1 VKQNFYFVIVLGLLF
16 LVCPAGALADEPQ
29 DEAIDTMEEVV
40 VTGTRTEQKVEKI
53 PAHVTVITVEDIQNS
68 NAQNIPELM
77 RSEAGVNVRNL
88 LGNGKNAQV
97 DLRGFGEAGPYNTL
111 VLVDGRRV
119 NGIDLSGVD
128 WTQIP
133 IDQVERIE
141 IVRGTGSVLYGDNA
155 TGGVVN
161 IITKTPEDALAAS
174 GGVTLGSY
182 DRNRLEASM
191 SGGQKKIAA
200 SLFASRDQTDGY
212 RDNNAYDT
220 QDLGGKLV
228 FNATDSLTLILN
240 GSYHEDEY
248 GLPGPLTYAQ
258 VTEDRESTTN
268 PDDKGESKDAYI
280 SGGFDFAVGQDGGF
294 AADLSYR
301 SRTSDAFFPDP
312 TSPLST
318 ETESSTWGI
327 TPRYVWEGDISKHA
341 NNLIVGIDYY
351 VSAQDTDSFGGFFI
365 PAETKSGE
373 AHIERDSV
381 GFYINDTFSIRKNV
395 ILSLGARHEKVNY
408 ELQQEDLTGF
418 LGPLKDDIEESENAY
433 SAGVTYLY
441 SGKSSV
447 FVRANRSFRFPLT
460 DEIIYQDWSTLTI
473 KANTDL
479 KPQTGQHYETGVTHY
494 FTPGSYVNLTLFLA
508 EIENELFYNPLT
520 FSNENHPETRHQ
532 GIEVGFKAHLS
543 KKMAVF
549 ANYTYEDATFEDDP
563 YKSNTVPAVPTQKG
577 NVGFQLFDLVTTG
590 LNLLASYYYV
600 GSSYAIID
608 QANDFDKLKAYYRID
623 ARLSYQW
630 KMLKAYAGVNNLT
643 DQKYSEYAVMDT
655 FLTQRYF
662 YPAPERNWVA
672 GLQVMF

>member
-1 VKQNFYFVIVLGLLF
+1 MKRYTILMMVMSLVVLLTC
-16 LVCPAGALADEPQ
+16 VSVLANESTS
-29 DEAIDTMEEVV
+29 EVTDTLEEVV
-40 VTGTRTEQKVEKI
+40 VTGTRTAQKVEKI
-53 PAHVTVITVEDIQNS
+53 PAHVTVITAEDIQNS

-133 IDQVERIE
+133 VDQVERIE

-161 IITKTPEDALAAS
+161 IITKTPEDAFAVS
-174 GGVTLGSY
+174 GGVTFGSY
-182 DRNRLEASM
+182 DRNRLEASV

-228 FNATDSLTLILN
+228 FNATDSLTLNID

-248 GLPGPLTYAQ
+248 GLPGPLTFAQ
-258 VTEDRESTTN
+258 LTEDRKSTTN

-280 SGGFDFAVGQDGGF
+280 SGGFDLAVGQNGDF

-301 SRTSDAFFPDP
+301 SRASDAFFPDP
-312 TSPLST
+312 TNPLST
-318 ETESSTWGI
+318 ETDSSTWGI
-327 TPRYVWEGDISKHA
+327 TPRYVWEGDISKHS
-341 NNLIVGIDYY
+341 NSLIVGIDYY
-351 VSAQDTDSFGGFFI
+351 VSEQDTDSFGGFFI
-365 PAETKSGE
+365 PAETKTGVS
-373 AHIERDSV
+373 HIERDSV
-381 GFYINDTFSIRKNV
+381 GLYISDAFSIRKNV
-395 ILSLGARHEKVNY
+395 ILSLGARHEKVSY
-408 ELQQEDLTGF
+408 DLRQEDLTGF
-418 LGPLKDDIEESENAY
+418 LGPLEDDTVESENAY

-460 DEIIYQDWSTLTI
+460 DEIVYIDWGTLTI

-479 KPQTGQHYETGVTHY
+479 KAQTGQHYETGIKHY
-494 FTPGSYVNLTLFLA
+494 ITPNSFVNLTLYSA

-549 ANYTYEDATFEDDP
+549 ANYTYEDASFEDGP
-563 YKSNTVPAVPTQKG
+563 YKNNTVPAVPAQKG
-577 NVGFQLFDLVTTG
+577 NVGFQLFDLVTSG
-590 LNLLASYYYV
+590 LNLLVNYNYV
-600 GSSYAIID
+600 GSSYAISD

-672 GLQVMF
+672 GLQIMF